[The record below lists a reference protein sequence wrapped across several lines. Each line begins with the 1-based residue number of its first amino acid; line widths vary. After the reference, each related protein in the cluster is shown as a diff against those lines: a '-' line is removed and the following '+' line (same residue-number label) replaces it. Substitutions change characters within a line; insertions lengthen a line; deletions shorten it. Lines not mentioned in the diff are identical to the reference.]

1 MKHTIA
7 ILVASWFVAESCVAQ
22 LTTRP
27 VEGLR
32 AKPIR
37 YLALTNLVV
46 IAEPGVRLDSATVV
60 IRDGTIEAVGRT
72 VPIPRGAT
80 VRDCRGMWCYAG
92 FIEPYAVQRDTLYR
106 FDDDEGPQTPPVP
119 QAKHWNQAVHPE
131 LRAIERLTLGESEVE
146 SYRKLGFCA
155 LHIGIGDGILRGSS
169 ALVLAKAGKLS
180 ETTLRADA
188 AQLVSFRKGSSRT
201 PYPSSLMGC
210 IALIR
215 QTLSDA
221 QWYGAAQRAYADGKL
236 AERPEANIA
245 LEALSRAIAGKQLFV
260 FETEDEH
267 DILRANAIA
276 REFGLDAVFVGTGR
290 EYRRLPSLVRAGTKL
305 ILPLDFPDVPD
316 VSTYDRALD
325 VTFEELLHWDAAPE
339 NAYRCDSAGL
349 WLCVT
354 SYRLGNRSR
363 FWSNL
368 RKAVQYGLSPE
379 RALAALTTQP
389 AQLLG
394 VANQLGKVRPGYRA
408 NLVVASGDLFAPDAE
423 IRSVFVEGEEFRIS
437 DEPVSVLGRWRLM
450 LGSDTL
456 ELHVKGSLRKPI
468 AELERGKSTV
478 RGTLTVERGEFAL
491 SFVADSLGLGE
502 GIVRMNAQ
510 VDTSSRLLRG
520 VAAFPDGSARRWSA
534 ERIASY
540 PDTSKPEPLERLRSV
555 GAVMY
560 PFGPFGFE
568 TEPPQRA
575 VLFKGATVWTC
586 AGAGVLDSTDV
597 LIRGGKIVAI
607 GRGLSGGDT
616 TIDARGKHLTPG
628 IIDEHSH
635 IAIARGVNEGT
646 HAVTAEVEIGRV
658 IDPDDINIY
667 RQLAGGVTS
676 SHLLHGSANP
686 IGGQLQLIKLRWG
699 SDAEGLKFAGA
710 PPTIKFALGENVKQ
724 SNWGERY
731 TTRYPQTRMGVE
743 EIMRDAFRAALEYE
757 RARSDAQKRGVPFR
771 RDYQLETLLE
781 IVRGKRFI
789 HCHSYV
795 QSEILMLMRLAEEF
809 GFRVQT
815 FTHILEG
822 YKVAREMKEHGA
834 TASSFADWWA
844 YKFEVYDAIPQ
855 NPAIMAEQG
864 IITSVNSDDAEMA
877 RRLNQEAAKSVKY
890 GDMSKVEAL
899 KMCTIN
905 PAIQLKVDDRVGS
918 IEVGKDADL
927 VLWNGEPLSNYSRV
941 EQTYVDGRCYFDR
954 TRDEQLRLR
963 DRRLRALL
971 EQRALEAL
979 RRGEQPSQQP
989 PRRRNRLYDCEDI
1002 EDEVAGW

>member
-1 MKHTIA
+1 MRVFHVLCAALLSLLPTM
-7 ILVASWFVAESCVAQ
+7 AQ
-22 LTTRP
+22 LQTRP

-32 AKPIR
+32 SKPIR
-37 YLALTNLVV
+37 YLALTNLTVV
-46 IAEPGVRLDSATVV
+46 PEPGVRLDQATVIV
-60 IRDGTIEAVGRT
+60 RDGRIEAVGRNI
-72 VPIPRGAT
+72 PIPPGAT

-131 LRAIERLTLGESEVE
+131 LRTVERLTLNESDAE
-146 SYRKLGFCA
+146 SYRKLGFCV
-155 LHIGIGDGILRGSS
+155 LHLGIGDGIFRGGS
-169 ALVLAKAGKLS
+169 AIVLSKGGKLS
-180 ETTLRADA
+180 QSTLRGDA
-188 AQLVSFRKGSSRT
+188 AQLLSFRKGSSRT

-221 QWYGAAQRAYADGKL
+221 TWYSAAHRAFSQGTL
-236 AERPEANIA
+236 AERPEVNVA
-245 LEALSRAIAGKQLFV
+245 LEQLAQSLAAKQLFV

-276 REFGLDAVFVGTGR
+276 REFGLGAVYVGTGR
-290 EYRRLPSLVRAGTKL
+290 EYCRLPSLVQAQTKL
-305 ILPLDFPDVPD
+305 ILPIDFPDVPD
-316 VSTYDRALD
+316 VTTYDRALD
-325 VTFEELLHWDAAPE
+325 VTLEELLHWDAAPE
-339 NAYRCDSAGL
+339 NLFRCDSAGL
-349 WLCVT
+349 WFCVT
-354 SYRLGNRSR
+354 SYRLADRSR
-363 FWSNL
+363 FWSNI
-368 RKAVQYGLSPE
+368 RKAIQYGLSPD
-379 RALAALTTQP
+379 RALAALTTRP
-389 AQLLG
+389 AELFGLAG
-394 VANQLGKVRPGYRA
+394 QLGKVRPGYRA
-408 NLVVASGDLFAPDAE
+408 NLVLASDDIFVRDAE
-423 IRSVFVEGEEFRIS
+423 LRSVFVEGEEFRIS
-437 DEPVSVLGRWRLM
+437 DEPPVLRGEWKL
-450 LGSDTL
+450 LVGSDTISMRIMGTGAQVAATL
-456 ELHVKGSLRKPI
+456 Q
-468 AELERGKSTV
+468 RGQQST
-478 RGTLTVERGEFAL
+478 RATFKVEQGDVTI
-491 SFVADSLGLGE
+491 SFIADSLGIGE
-502 GIVRMNAQ
+502 GIVRFSARI
-510 VDTSSRLLRG
+510 DTALSPLRG
-520 VAAFPDGSARRWSA
+520 VAVFADGSIRRWSA
-534 ERIASY
+534 IRTQLL
-540 PDTSKPEPLERLRSV
+540 PDTASPEPLQRKRSL
-555 GAVMY
+555 GATIY
-560 PFGPFGFE
+560 PFGPFGYE
-568 TEPPQRA
+568 VTPPQRA

-586 AGAGVLDSTDV
+586 SKAGILDSTDV
-597 LIRGGKIVAI
+597 LIRDGKIVRI
-607 GRGLSGGDT
+607 GRGLTGGDT
-616 TIDARGKHLTPG
+616 VVDARGKHLTPG

-658 IDPDDINIY
+658 VDPDDINIY
-667 RQLAGGVTS
+667 RQLAGGVTA

-699 SDAEGLKFAGA
+699 ADADGLKFTGA
-710 PPTIKFALGENVKQ
+710 SPTIKFALGENVKQ
-724 SNWGERY
+724 SNWGDRY

-757 RARSDAQKRGVPFR
+757 QVQAEARARGIPFR
-771 RDYQLETLLE
+771 RDYQLDALLE

-822 YKVAREMKEHGA
+822 YKVAREMKQHGA

-864 IITSVNSDDAEMA
+864 IVTSVNSDDAEMA
-877 RRLNQEAAKSVKY
+877 RRLNQEAAKSIKY
-890 GDMSKVEAL
+890 GDVSREDAL
-899 KMCTIN
+899 RMCTIN

-918 IEVGKDADL
+918 IEVGKDADV
-927 VLWNGEPLSNYSRV
+927 VLWSGDPLSNFSRV

-954 TRDEQLRLR
+954 RHDEQLRQR
-963 DRRLRALL
+963 DQRLRTAL

-979 RRGEQPSQQP
+979 RRGEQSSQQF